1 MYVTLFSIIL
11 VIGLLLLLLP
21 INIYKKWF
29 DNRVFPIVIRVIG
42 IILCVFH
49 LCRFIRRNCP
59 STDKVKAHSN
69 GSIKMRLL
77 YYHIKQLPTRHL
89 KCKMLNRQKC
99 LLL

>member
-42 IILCVFH
+42 IILCIINVF
-49 LCRFIRRNCP
+49 
-59 STDKVKAHSN
+59 
-69 GSIKMRLL
+69 SIYAVLSGEIVL
-77 YYHIKQLPTRHL
+77 PLIK
-89 KCKMLNRQKC
+89 
-99 LLL
+99 